1 VGVLYG
7 LKGEKVCIIYNQI
20 W

>member
-7 LKGEKVCIIYNQI
+7 LEGEKVCIIYNQI